1 MSNKQN
7 SPVPPATCP
16 ECFTP
21 LNRFRIALM
30 SGRNPRIRCNHC
42 GTQLRPNPVM
52 YRLWSIISFI
62 LFFAFLLI
70 IIRVA
75 KFLIILRVVLI
86 LGLGILML
94 AFSSSFMLFEKAES

>member
-1 MSNKQN
+1 MSNKHN
-7 SPVPPATCP
+7 RPVPPATCP
-16 ECFTP
+16 ECLTP
-21 LNRFRIALM
+21 LNRFRVAIL

-42 GTQLRPNPVM
+42 DTQLQPNPIM
-52 YRLWSIISFI
+52 HRLWSIVSFI

-86 LGLGILML
+86 LGVGILML
-94 AFSSSFMLFEKAES
+94 AFSSSFMLFEKAE